1 MNVSLELWPVSRNL
15 INSKWDC
22 EKCLTV
28 LQTNARTDA
37 LARLGLSLTLFR
49 HSLRTIVTKHV
60 LLFTYVYFLP
70 SMLVNKFFD
79 DIKVYWSNKWLVSF
93 SCKYDGSA
101 HSLKVFLLCTFYFL
115 VVNNIYFIKIASTES
130 VLQFIT
136 VVLAKS
142 KVRDLVAIWSSI
154 GVLVFWRREGLTLV
168 RYVKLW
174 TEIFTISW
182 SSSVSTSYTVID
194 F

>member
-1 MNVSLELWPVSRNL
+1 M
-15 INSKWDC
+15 
-22 EKCLTV
+22 TV

-37 LARLGLSLTLFR
+37 LARLRLSLTLFR
-49 HSLRTIVTKHV
+49 HSLRTIVRKHV
-60 LLFTYVYFLP
+60 PLLTYVYFLP

-79 DIKVYWSNKWLVSF
+79 DIKIYWSSKWLVSF
-93 SCKYDGSA
+93 RCKYDGSA
-101 HSLKVFLLCTFYFL
+101 NSLKVFLLCILYFL
-115 VVNNIYFIKIASTES
+115 VVNNIYFIKLAGTES

-182 SSSVSTSYTVID
+182 SSSVSTNYTVID